1 VNTLVPL
8 LRRYWRELLVAILI
22 SAPPLMLVMLG
33 GLWLLQN
40 AWWPYWSLGFIVL
53 TVLPLYALPAFWK
66 PRAHGVAIRDTD
78 PQAPSAETA
87 ARAELQRLLHQVSA
101 DDLATDQ
108 AVRQLLLRTINAVA
122 GAYRPQD
129 ADERLGETVTH
140 AALGFAVPELL
151 LMTEELTRD
160 LRATLLKRFPVAQHI
175 ELGWAMRM
183 VDLQKEYRHW
193 HGFLRLARWV
203 NPATAIVSEVRSL
216 VTARALKALGGPV
229 KAEIAAVLVRETGE
243 AAIKLYSGHYR
254 RKRVTQSPP
263 PPAEPPEP
271 LRLLVA
277 GRLNAGKSSL
287 VNALLGIDRL
297 AVGLTHPSRLN
308 IAHTLKG
315 TDTTGDVI
323 LIDSPGVQDPN
334 DLAWLGEVRR
344 CHLLLWVIAAHRAD
358 LQADRHALEAV
369 RAIAQQDAR
378 LSQIPVVLVITHADR
393 LEPMQEWQPPYD
405 PWQGQR
411 PKERMMHDVLE
422 YFCDTLGIT
431 RERAVC
437 VALAAEHPAWNLQ
450 ALWSSVDQALP
461 QARRK
466 QLEQA
471 TRRDGWIKIVA
482 DSVGS
487 AGGLIDAA
495 QVMVKSRLERAPWF
509 HDP

>member
-1 VNTLVPL
+1 
-8 LRRYWRELLVAILI
+8 
-22 SAPPLMLVMLG
+22 
-33 GLWLLQN
+33 
-40 AWWPYWSLGFIVL
+40 
-53 TVLPLYALPAFWK
+53 
-66 PRAHGVAIRDTD
+66 
-78 PQAPSAETA
+78 
-87 ARAELQRLLHQVSA
+87 
-101 DDLATDQ
+101 
-108 AVRQLLLRTINAVA
+108 
-122 GAYRPQD
+122 
-129 ADERLGETVTH
+129 
-140 AALGFAVPELL
+140 
-151 LMTEELTRD
+151 
-160 LRATLLKRFPVAQHI
+160 
-175 ELGWAMRM
+175 M

-193 HGFLRLARWV
+193 HGFLRLARWI
-203 NPATAIVSEVRSL
+203 NPATAIVNEVRSL

-254 RKRVTQSPP
+254 RKSATPTSPPKRP

-287 VNALLGIDRL
+287 VNALLGIDQL

-323 LIDSPGVQDPN
+323 LIDSPGVQDPS
-334 DLAWLGEVRR
+334 DPTWLGEVRS

-358 LQADRHALEAV
+358 LQADRHALAAV

-378 LSQIPVVLVITHADR
+378 LSQIPMVLVITHADR

-411 PKERMMHDVLE
+411 PKERMMRDVLE
-422 YFCDTLGIT
+422 YFCDTLGVT
-431 RERAVC
+431 QERAVF
-437 VALAAEHPAWNLQ
+437 VALAPEHPVWNLE

-482 DSVGS
+482 DSVNS
-487 AGGLIDAA
+487 AGGLVDAA
-495 QVMVKSRLERAPWF
+495 QVMVKSRLERTPWF
-509 HDP
+509 RRSN